1 MNKNLHINRRFVQ
14 LLERFQ
20 AGKCS
25 LTELYELEAFFEQA
39 GNVSAVK
46 DQMFWELEHAAYPVG
61 KPLARE
67 QLFRKLKQQ
76 IALRRRKENT
86 RVLPLFQFIRIAAAI
101 ILSFILGGTLTYF
114 ISQHPSKEKP
124 VSWCE
129 VVAPLGAKSQVILPD
144 SSVVWLNAGS
154 KLRYSTSFN
163 VSDRKLNLEGEGY
176 FFVAKNRQLPLVVDA
191 WGFLVQA
198 VGTEFDVK
206 AYREEPT
213 IETILVK
220 GKVKLDHATEPIS
233 DQVFLDPGYKAT
245 FYKKGS
251 SSGDQYDSRLV
262 ISPESDLWS
271 LISWKEG
278 LLIFKKE
285 SLKDLAVKLRRKYN
299 YTFQFMSES
308 ARDYRFTGTLEDET
322 LQQVLDVISLTS
334 PVSYE
339 IKGKTVIINMDE
351 NRIQNFKKQ

>member
-1 MNKNLHINRRFVQ
+1 MNKNSHINQRFVL

-25 LTELYELEAFFEQA
+25 LTELYELETFLEQA
-39 GNVSAVK
+39 ENVSALK
-46 DQMFWELEHAAYPVG
+46 EQMFWELEHAAYPVV
-61 KPLARE
+61 KPLNRE

-76 IALRRRKENT
+76 IALRRRKEST
-86 RVLPLFQFIRIAAAI
+86 RILPLFKFIRIAAAI
-101 ILSFILGGTLTYF
+101 VLSFILGGTLVYF
-114 ISQHPSKEKP
+114 ISQHPSKEIP
-124 VSWCE
+124 VFWCE

-154 KLRYSTSFN
+154 KLRYSTGFN
-163 VSDRKLNLEGEGY
+163 VSDRKISLEGEGY
-176 FFVAKNRQLPLVVDA
+176 FVVAKNKQLPLVVNA
-191 WGFLVQA
+191 WGFLVRA

-206 AYREEPT
+206 AYQEEPT
-213 IETILVK
+213 IETIQVK

-233 DQVFLDPGYKAT
+233 DHVFLDPGYKAT
-245 FYKKGS
+245 FYKKGAS
-251 SSGDQYDSRLV
+251 LDKYHSRLV

-285 SLKDLAVKLRRKYN
+285 PLKDLAVKLSRKYN
-299 YTFQFMSES
+299 YTFQFRSES
-308 ARDYRFTGTLEDET
+308 ARNYRFTGTLEDET
-322 LQQVLDVISLTS
+322 LQQVMDVISLTA

-339 IKGKTVIINMDE
+339 IKGKTVLINMDE
-351 NRIQNFKKQ
+351 NRIRNFIKQ